1 MYYVM
6 TILLLIF
13 LIADFKMY
21 VLAVFK
27 LFKKKK
33 LLLLISFT
41 DIIVNLILNCELQY
55 SIWYLDTLISS
66 YMDPVTLQ

>member
-1 MYYVM
+1 M

-41 DIIVNLILNCELQY
+41 DR
-55 SIWYLDTLISS
+55 
-66 YMDPVTLQ
+66 M